1 MSHIVLHSP
10 LGWMTLF
17 EADDCLVSL
26 DWGRGMEA
34 GCEETPLLKEAGKQ
48 LQAWFDRRLEN
59 FDLPLATAGTAFTA
73 RVRDALCAI
82 PFGATQTYGDLAQ
95 TVLSSPRAVGMA
107 CARNPLPILVPCHR
121 VLAAGGHLGGYS
133 AFDGLQSKA
142 WLLHFEQSA
151 AVTS

>member
-1 MSHIVLHSP
+1 MPHVVLHSP

-17 EADDCLVSL
+17 EADNCLVSL

-48 LQAWFDRRLEN
+48 LEAWFDRRLEH
-59 FDLPLATAGTAFTA
+59 FDLPLAPAGTTFSA

-82 PFGATQTYGDLAQ
+82 PFGTTRTYGDLAQ
-95 TVLSSPRAVGMA
+95 AVSSSPRAVGMA

-121 VLAAGGHLGGYS
+121 VLASGGRLGGYS

-142 WLLHFEQSA
+142 WLLRFEQSA
-151 AVTS
+151 PVTS